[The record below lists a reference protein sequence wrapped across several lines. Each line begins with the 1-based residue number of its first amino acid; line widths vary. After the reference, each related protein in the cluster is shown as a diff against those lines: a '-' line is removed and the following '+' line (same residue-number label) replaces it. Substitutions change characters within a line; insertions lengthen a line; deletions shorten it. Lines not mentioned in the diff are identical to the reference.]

1 MCPPTDDVRMRGFAR
16 RSTVAEAWAWID
28 AHARQLPKVEVRLG
42 RAAGRVL
49 AADIT
54 STVDVPPFDRAMM
67 DGFALRGEETQGAT
81 AYNPLEFQII
91 GDARPG
97 QPFLQRVQP
106 GQAVRIMTG
115 APMPPDCNAVLPAE
129 KCEHSG
135 TLLRALDEVAPLRHV
150 SPRGEDIKAGTRVL
164 LAGRL
169 LRPQDVGVLSSI
181 GIRRVPVVRRPRVVL
196 LITGNEI
203 GPAGGQP
210 PPGGVADS
218 NGPMLD
224 ALVRRDGGLPI
235 RRRRIPDC
243 PDRLSTELGAA
254 TADSDVVLIS
264 GGSSVGE
271 EDFAPRVLA
280 KLGELAI
287 HGVAIRPSSPAGMG
301 SIGNVLIFLLPG
313 NPVSCLCAYDFF
325 ASRAI
330 RRLAGRT
337 VDFPYRRIRLPLA
350 RKLASAVGRVDYARV
365 QIVEGRVEPVA
376 ISGASLL
383 TSTTIADGFVVVPEE
398 LEGYPAGAEVDV
410 FLYDGL

>member
-1 MCPPTDDVRMRGFAR
+1 MSAPTDDIRMRGFAR
-16 RSTVAEAWAWID
+16 RSTVEEAWAWID
-28 AHARQLPKVEVRLG
+28 AHARRLPKVEVRLAF
-42 RAAGRVL
+42 AAGRVL
-49 AADIT
+49 AEDIT

-81 AYNPLEFQII
+81 AYNPLEFQIV

-97 QPFLQRVQP
+97 RPFLQSVQA

-115 APMPPDCNAVLPAE
+115 APMPPDCDAVLPAE
-129 KCEHSG
+129 RCEHSG
-135 TLLRALDEVAPLRHV
+135 TVLRALDEVPPLRHV
-150 SPRGEDIKAGTRVL
+150 SRRGEDVTAGSRVL
-164 LAGRL
+164 PAGRL

-181 GIRRVPVVRRPRVVL
+181 GVRRVPVVRRPRVVL

-203 GPAGGQP
+203 GPAGAPP

-224 ALVRRDGGLPI
+224 ALARRDSARLV

-243 PDRLSTELGAA
+243 PSRLHTELCLAA
-254 TADSDVVLIS
+254 AASDVVLIS

-271 EDFAPRVLA
+271 EDFAPNVLA
-280 KLGELAI
+280 SLGELAI
-287 HGVAIRPSSPAGMG
+287 HGVAMRPSSPAGMG
-301 SIGNVLIFLLPG
+301 RIGNVLVFLLPG

-325 ASRAI
+325 AGRAI
-330 RRLAGRT
+330 RRLAGRSAGL
-337 VDFPYRRIRLPLA
+337 PYRSTRLPLA

-365 QIVEGRVEPVA
+365 QIVEGKVEPLA

-383 TSTTIADGFVVVPEE
+383 TSTTIADGFVIVPEE

-410 FLYDGL
+410 FLYDGA